1 MGEGNPV
8 HHRIFATKPMIAP
21 DLTVILQSGRF
32 LQHRY
37 VENDSCAD
45 GPGSADIAIG
55 VLQGFAKSGLR
66 HGTRGR

>member
-1 MGEGNPV
+1 
-8 HHRIFATKPMIAP
+8 MIAP

-55 VLQGFAKSGLR
+55 VLRGFAKSGLR